1 MALTYT
7 YADAYL
13 AAQITTDRE
22 TRAIADVAAIATFSA
37 DWKQRLVILR
47 AYIIACLECQA
58 QPDDLFAQ
66 KLKHYRAE
74 WESTL
79 AHAKLAT
86 PAEDD
91 DADIPLAS
99 LSIPL
104 ERA

>member
-13 AAQITTDRE
+13 KAQVTEDRE
-22 TRAIADVAAIATFSA
+22 NRAEEDVDAIATFA
-37 DWKQRLVILR
+37 AEWKEKLTILR

-66 KLKHYRAE
+66 KLKHYRQE
-74 WESTL
+74 WEGALASAKSATL
-79 AHAKLAT
+79 
-86 PAEDD
+86 DD
-91 DADIPLAS
+91 ESNPLPS
-99 LSIPL
+99 LSISL